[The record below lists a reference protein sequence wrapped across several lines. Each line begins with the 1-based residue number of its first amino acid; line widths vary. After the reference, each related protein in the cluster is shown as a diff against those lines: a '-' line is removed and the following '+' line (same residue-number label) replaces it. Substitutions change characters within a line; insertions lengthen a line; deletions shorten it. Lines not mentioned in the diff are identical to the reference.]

1 MEREERC
8 ADGQPV
14 LEQRERQR
22 LQWREAHGMLNDVR
36 CKEAANLSINQVPT
50 QRHEWWLRQQ
60 WELQRLQLLD
70 EEGNAVIVGQI
81 QRYDGDGCGM
91 QFRHQVEE
99 VFACADQ
106 HELSCNRESL
116 QDTQRLTWLMGAL
129 KGRALELVGEPL
141 KRLRRRRSEAKAP
154 PAPLLSVG
162 EDQRPLLAQQHKL
175 WANARAR
182 EQLLLVF
189 SLLEEASRLS
199 PMQGAALFRTCRRL
213 KGESVTAFAEK
224 FRWQAM
230 GYHAERSFDAEKEL
244 LQMHWNLCW
253 EDVPLLRCMD
263 LEEGLRLHE
272 AGRSE
277 YNMPL
282 PLQLQHQCYDWHCDI
297 DGQPTLM
304 VEIRPDYIEFL
315 VALEAVVLPATEQEL
330 DINPCLSAERHN
342 MQARYLAVVE
352 QKGAVVRQ
360 NQALRTQL
368 HACMARNR
376 HM

>member
-1 MEREERC
+1 MEREEHY

-50 QRHEWWLRQQ
+50 QRHEWWLCQQ

-81 QRYDGDGCGM
+81 RRYDGDGCGM

-116 QDTQRLTWLMGAL
+116 QDTHRLTWLMGAL

-141 KRLRRRRSEAKAP
+141 KRLRRRRSEAEAP

-162 EDQRPLLAQQHKL
+162 EGQRPLLAQQHKL

-244 LQMHWNLCW
+244 LQMHGNLCW

-282 PLQLQHQCYDWHCDI
+282 PL
-297 DGQPTLM
+297 
-304 VEIRPDYIEFL
+304 
-315 VALEAVVLPATEQEL
+315 
-330 DINPCLSAERHN
+330 
-342 MQARYLAVVE
+342 
-352 QKGAVVRQ
+352 
-360 NQALRTQL
+360 
-368 HACMARNR
+368 
-376 HM
+376 